1 MLEREDSPDPLSE
14 LIHVIRQLTTAGS
27 GQAALFPDENV
38 SAGELVR
45 AFDQR
50 ALAVR
55 DSYDDRL
62 SPSQL
67 ESLTA
72 LEKKLSTMSRDG
84 AEFDADEKTH
94 PLILPWDQL
103 PDRYKK
109 ADMSWPQQ
117 LIHMLNDQGYAV
129 IDKNE
134 LDRLMRKLRQM

>member
-1 MLEREDSPDPLSE
+1 MFERENSSDPLRE
-14 LIHVIRQLTTAGS
+14 LMHVLRRLAAAGS
-27 GQAALFPDENV
+27 GQPALFPDENV

-62 SPSQL
+62 SSSQI

-84 AEFDADEKTH
+84 AEFDADVWTDEAVRTSEH
-94 PLILPWDQL
+94 WAEVRSLAVAALDEFG
-103 PDRYKK
+103 DA
-109 ADMSWPQQ
+109 AD
-117 LIHMLNDQGYAV
+117 
-129 IDKNE
+129 
-134 LDRLMRKLRQM
+134 

>member
-1 MLEREDSPDPLSE
+1 MFTKDDSEDPLRE
-14 LIHVIRQLTTAGS
+14 LMHVLRHLANAGS
-27 GQAALFPDENV
+27 PQPALFPDENV
-38 SAGELVR
+38 TAGELVR

-84 AEFDADEKTH
+84 AEFDADIWTDEAVRTSGD
-94 PLILPWDQL
+94 W
-103 PDRYKK
+103 
-109 ADMSWPQQ
+109 ADVRTLAAAALEEFTQ
-117 LIHMLNDQGYAV
+117 
-129 IDKNE
+129 
-134 LDRLMRKLRQM
+134 